1 MIWYNQDIGSKN
13 SNVSY
18 KILDFNTTRGEEL
31 LKNKDKKVIAADL
44 SLLLVAFFWGG
55 GFVAVKDAISSIT
68 PFYMLAIRFGVSG
81 LLISMFCW
89 KKLKDIKK
97 EDIKTGIFIGVFLF
111 LAFSAQTI
119 GAMYTTA
126 GKQAFLTGVNVV
138 IVPFLG
144 WIFYRDRLDIYS
156 VIASILCFVGIG
168 FLTLKNG
175 SSINIGDI
183 LTLICAVLFA
193 AHITLVGHHA
203 KQIDTIVL
211 TITQML
217 TTSVLALLC
226 ALIFE
231 PFPKAIPSNAYS
243 SMAYM
248 IVFSTMLGFSI
259 QTIAQKYTTASHASL
274 ILCLESVFG
283 SILAVIFLGDIFTPN
298 MIVGCILILIGIIIA
313 ETKLEFLSYRGVGKY
328 IKRIFVDV

>member
-1 MIWYNQDIGSKN
+1 M
-13 SNVSY
+13 
-18 KILDFNTTRGEEL
+18 
-31 LKNKDKKVIAADL
+31 LKNKNKKIIAADL

-81 LLISMFCW
+81 ILISIFCW
-89 KKLKDIKK
+89 RKLKNTKK

-119 GAMYTTA
+119 GAQYTTA

-144 WIFYRDRLDIYS
+144 WILYRDRLDIYS
-156 VIASILCFVGIG
+156 IIASILCLVGIG

-193 AHITLVGHHA
+193 AHITLVGHYA
-203 KQIDTIVL
+203 KKTDTIVL

-231 PFPKAIPSNAYS
+231 PFPKEVPSNAYS
-243 SMAYM
+243 SMVYI
-248 IVFSTMLGFSI
+248 IVFSTMLGFSV

-283 SILAVIFLGDIFTPN
+283 SILAVIFLGDVFTPS
-298 MIVGCILILIGIIIA
+298 MILGCIFILIGIIMA
-313 ETKLEFLSYRGVGKY
+313 ETKLEFLRYRGIGKY
-328 IKRIFVDV
+328 IRQIFVDV

>member
-1 MIWYNQDIGSKN
+1 
-13 SNVSY
+13 
-18 KILDFNTTRGEEL
+18 
-31 LKNKDKKVIAADL
+31 
-44 SLLLVAFFWGG
+44 
-55 GFVAVKDAISSIT
+55 
-68 PFYMLAIRFGVSG
+68 MLAIRFGVSG
-81 LLISMFCW
+81 ILISIFCW
-89 KKLKDIKK
+89 RKLKNTKK

-119 GAMYTTA
+119 GAQYTTA

-144 WIFYRDRLDIYS
+144 WILYRDRLDIYS
-156 VIASILCFVGIG
+156 IIASILCLVGIG

-193 AHITLVGHHA
+193 AHITLVGHYA
-203 KQIDTIVL
+203 KKTDTIVL

-231 PFPKAIPSNAYS
+231 PFPKEVPSNAYS
-243 SMAYM
+243 SMVYI
-248 IVFSTMLGFSI
+248 IVFSTMLGFSV

-283 SILAVIFLGDIFTPN
+283 SILAVIFLGDVFTPS
-298 MIVGCILILIGIIIA
+298 MILGCIFILIGIIMA
-313 ETKLEFLSYRGVGKY
+313 ETKLEFLRYRGIGKY
-328 IKRIFVDV
+328 IRQIFVDV